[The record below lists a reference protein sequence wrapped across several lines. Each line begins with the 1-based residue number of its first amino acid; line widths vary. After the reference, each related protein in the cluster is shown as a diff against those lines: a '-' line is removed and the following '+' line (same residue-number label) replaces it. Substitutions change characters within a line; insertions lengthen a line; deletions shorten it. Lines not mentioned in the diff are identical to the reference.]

1 MLRRHIGHIVAS
13 LFATV
18 ALVTTACSRDDTA
31 AARTRDGEPGAGRVA
46 ARPAVISPPDQPY
59 RVVAL
64 QSAGNVSGTVDFDG
78 TIPPD
83 TIIRPALDQNVCGT
97 QILQSRV
104 TRSGTRIGGALVWLT
119 DIRSG
124 KGLPLERRFEIT
136 NDKCALDP
144 HIQVIYT
151 TSTLNVASH
160 DRAIHTNRFINVGT
174 GVIEAVAPF
183 NDAGE
188 VVPLDHI
195 FRQPSQIEVVCQEH
209 PWTRAWVAV
218 LDHPYATKTAANGSF
233 SIADIPPGRYRIRAW
248 HPNLGFTDD
257 SVTVVGGQSTAIG
270 MRIRQAGVPAQSR
283 RPSPPVTDSPPRDV
297 PGTPPGA
304 PPQPDTT
311 ASSTPLGAPPPPP
324 RSGR

>member
-1 MLRRHIGHIVAS
+1 MLSRHIGHIVAT
-13 LFATV
+13 LFAV
-18 ALVTTACSRDDTA
+18 ALVITACSRDDTA
-31 AARTRDGEPGAGRVA
+31 SARTRDGDPAAGRVA
-46 ARPAVISPPDQPY
+46 ARPAVISPPSQPY

-78 TIPPD
+78 AIPPD
-83 TIIRPALDQNVCGT
+83 TIVRPALDQTVCGT

-151 TSTLNVASH
+151 TSTLNVASN

-188 VVPLDHI
+188 VVPIDHL
-195 FRQPSQIEVVCQEH
+195 FRQPSQIEVVCEEH

-218 LDHPYATKTAANGSF
+218 LDHPYSTKTAANGSF

-248 HPNLGFTDD
+248 HPSLGFTDD
-257 SVTVVGGQSTAIG
+257 SVTVVGGQSAAIA
-270 MRIRQAGVPAQSR
+270 MRIRQPGAPAQPR
-283 RPSPPVTDSPPRDV
+283 RPSPTVTDSPPGV
-297 PGTPPGA
+297 PGTAPGT

-311 ASSTPLGAPPPPP
+311 ASSTPPGSAASPPPAA
-324 RSGR
+324 R

>member
-1 MLRRHIGHIVAS
+1 MLRRHIGHIVAP
-13 LFATV
+13 LFASV
-18 ALVTTACSRDDTA
+18 ALVITACSRDDTA
-31 AARTRDGEPGAGRVA
+31 SARTRDGEPGAGRVA
-46 ARPAVISPPDQPY
+46 ARPAVISPLSQPY

-78 TIPPD
+78 AIPPD

-104 TRSGTRIGGALVWLT
+104 TRAGTRIGGALVWLT

-174 GVIEAVAPF
+174 GEIEAIAPF

-195 FRQPSQIEVVCQEH
+195 FRQPAQIEVLCQEH

-218 LDHPYATKTAANGSF
+218 LDHPYSTKTAANGSF
-233 SIADIPPGRYRIRAW
+233 SIADIPPGKYRIRAW

-257 SVTVVGGQSTAIG
+257 SVTVVGGQSTAVG
-270 MRIRQAGVPAQSR
+270 LRIRQAGAPAQTR
-283 RPSPPVTDSPPRDV
+283 RLAPPVTDSARDGV
-297 PGTPPGA
+297 AGPTPGA

-311 ASSTPLGAPPPPP
+311 VSSTPPGGAAPPPPGA
-324 RSGR
+324 R